1 MHCTREQCVTKGNQ
15 PFIFIKDPML
25 PTGGDLTESAAAAA
39 LKLIHF
45 GIIFV
50 CVCAAGKSQEETKEI
65 IILVNQYKNG

>member
-1 MHCTREQCVTKGNQ
+1 
-15 PFIFIKDPML
+15 ML